1 MKNIKISL
9 SMIAAA
15 TVLGT
20 AMVTSVPVV
29 LVIGGGGVLPIIIPS
44 AMAAPSDQGC
54 SKSDFFNKDFHG
66 PHSGFNRKCFLSNF
80 GGVDLFPSLHG
91 KSIPDCKT
99 LTANPNSDPG
109 NFKCK
114 HFGPGSA
121 SDSASITCKEGTHI
135 DFSARPLRCVPD

>member
-1 MKNIKISL
+1 MNKTFCIIVIVASL
-9 SMIAAA
+9 M
-15 TVLGT
+15 VVGT
-20 AMVTSVPVV
+20 LSTTH
-29 LVIGGGGVLPIIIPS
+29 LVSLIPS

-80 GGVDLFPSLHG
+80 GGFDLFPSLHG

-114 HFGPGSA
+114 HFGPGFA

-135 DFSARPLRCVPD
+135 DTGTTPFRCVPN